1 MVDSENSYGERVSR
15 LVGWGH
21 WFAFFNII
29 AAMLIGTRYIT
40 QSPWPDTLLGQFYLA
55 LSWVGHFGFLVFALY
70 LLILFPLT
78 FVIPSRKLFRLA
90 SVCFATIGL
99 TILLVDTQAYQS
111 INLHL
116 TPVVWELLFSDGK
129 TAISSEL
136 QHLFIVLPL
145 VFLLQLGLSEWVWR
159 KQRKLSHK
167 HVGRPLAAVFFLS
180 FMASHIVYI
189 WADAYFY
196 SPITSQ
202 KANFPLSYPMTAKS
216 FMEKHGLL
224 DREEYLKRLEQVEN
238 DVDLVRYPLETIQ
251 FNRRGENLNVMI
263 VNINNLRADMLN
275 PEIMPNSYQF
285 AQNNQNF
292 TNHYSSS
299 NDMYGIFGLFYG
311 LPSSYASS
319 IKAQGT
325 NPILLSVLE
334 NQGYSIG
341 LFSGDNFDD
350 TLYSEVIFRNQ
361 QLANQQIIDQENGNA
376 EKQHSDKTAINDW
389 KLWVENQA
397 KTPWFSFIE
406 LTTVDNFSDYNNN
419 NDALEASK
427 RFQMNYSKSAQA
439 VDVELEELYTSLE
452 RLELMQNTIV
462 VITSN
467 HGSEFNET
475 KTNTWGSNSNY
486 SRYQLQ
492 VPMII
497 HWPGKLAAQFTH
509 QSSHL
514 DLSVTLL
521 QDLLGVSSNPTDFSS
536 GKNLFDE
543 NRRKWILAG
552 DSREIALIT
561 DKQTTVID
569 KFGNYKLYDN
579 HYKRL
584 KNKNP
589 KLPVLMQ
596 GLTELQ
602 RFYTK
607 SND

>member
-1 MVDSENSYGERVSR
+1 MVDSGNSYGERVSR

-29 AAMLIGTRYIT
+29 AAMLVGTRYIT
-40 QSPWPDTLLGQFYLA
+40 QSPWPETLLGQSYLA
-55 LSWVGHFGFLVFALY
+55 FSWVGHFGFLVFALY

-78 FVIPSRKLFRLA
+78 FAIPSRKLFRLIA
-90 SVCFATIGL
+90 VCFATVGL
-99 TILLVDTQAYQS
+99 TVLLVDTQAYQS

-116 TPVVWELLFSDGK
+116 TPVVWELLFTDDKS
-129 TAISSEL
+129 AVSSEL

-145 VFLLQLGLSEWVWR
+145 IFLLELGLSEWVWR

-167 HVGRPLAAVFFLS
+167 HIGRPLAAVFFLS
-180 FMASHIVYI
+180 FMASHVVYI

-196 SPITSQ
+196 GPITSQ

-224 DREEYLKRLEQVEN
+224 DRDEYLKRLEQNEN
-238 DVDLVRYPLETIQ
+238 NVDLVRYPLETIK
-251 FNRRGENLNVMI
+251 FNRRGENLNVLI
-263 VNINNLRADMLN
+263 VSVNNLRADMLN
-275 PEIMPNSYQF
+275 AETMPNSYQF
-285 AQNNQNF
+285 AQDNLNF

-299 NDMYGIFGLFYG
+299 NDMYGMFGLFYG

-325 NPILLSVLE
+325 SPILLSVLE
-334 NQGYSIG
+334 DQGYSTG

-350 TLYSEVIFRNQ
+350 TLYSEVIFRSQ
-361 QLANQQIIDQENGNA
+361 QLANQQENSDN
-376 EKQHSDKTAINDW
+376 EPHSDSSAINNWDI
-389 KLWVENQA
+389 WVKNQA
-397 KTPWFSFIE
+397 SSPWFSFIE
-406 LTTVDNFSDYNNN
+406 LTTVDNFSDYG
-419 NDALEASK
+419 DHTDTLEASD
-427 RFQMNYSKSAQA
+427 RFQIDYAKSAQA
-439 VDVELEELYTSLE
+439 ADIELSKLYSSLND
-452 RLELMQNTIV
+452 LELLQNTIV

-475 KTNTWGSNSNY
+475 QTNSWGSNGNY

-492 VPMII
+492 VPMVI

-514 DLSVTLL
+514 DFSVTLL
-521 QDLLGVSSNPTDFSS
+521 QDLLGVSSNPNDFSS
-536 GKNLFDE
+536 GKSLFDE
-543 NRRKWILAG
+543 NKRKWILAG
-552 DSREIALIT
+552 DSRELALIT
-561 DKQTTVID
+561 SNKTTVID
-569 KFGNYKLYDN
+569 KFGNYKLYDSN
-579 HYKRL
+579 YNRL
-584 KNKNP
+584 KDQNP

-607 SND
+607 SK